1 MMSQWTRR
9 IFTAATAAVLVAT
22 ATASFAQIYQITL
35 TDLTTGQ
42 PFSPPVFATHDSS
55 VAFWQPGAAASN
67 GIQQIAEQ
75 GNRVPLVNSLTPQVG
90 TSIRDIVT
98 PLSSPLLP
106 GNSVSVYLTAD
117 AAHPFLSSA
126 WMLGRTN
133 DTFAGQRGINLLN
146 IMGTQTFNLNAL
158 DAGTE
163 VNSELAGDLIAF
175 GGNGRT
181 SENGVVHLSTGV
193 RGIDHLD
200 SNGLGVDINGIRT
213 DIPAAWVWNTNSPV
227 ARVTITQVP
236 EPGNLALILGMA
248 VPAGMLALRRK
259 RRA

>member
-1 MMSQWTRR
+1 MNHWTRR
-9 IFTAATAAVLVAT
+9 IVTTGTAALLMAGAV
-22 ATASFAQIYQITL
+22 ASFAQSYLITL
-35 TDLTTGQ
+35 TDLTSGQ

-55 VAFWQPGAAASN
+55 VSFWTPGGTASN

-75 GNRVPLVNSLTPQVG
+75 GNRVPLVNDLTPQIGSGV
-90 TSIRDIVT
+90 RDLVT

-106 GNSVSVYLTAD
+106 GNSVSIYINAD

-146 IMGTQTFNLNAL
+146 IAGTQTFDLFAL

-181 SENGVVHLSTGV
+181 SENGTVHLSTGL

-200 SNGLGVDINGIRT
+200 GNGLGVDINGVRT
-213 DIPAAWVWNTNSPV
+213 DIPSAWVWNVNSPA

-236 EPGNLALILGMA
+236 EPGSVALMIGMA